1 MMFLDIKNSL
11 TLQSSFKKDFPFLK
25 LKSAF
30 SLNLTAFLSFLWSK
44 DFIFSSKQKQ
54 TPKYYFSSQ

>member
-1 MMFLDIKNSL
+1 MIFLDIKNAL
-11 TLQSSFKKDFPFLK
+11 TLQPSLKKDFSSLK

-30 SLNLTAFLSFLWSK
+30 SLNLTSFLSFLWSK
-44 DFIFSSKQKQ
+44 DFVFLSKRKQ